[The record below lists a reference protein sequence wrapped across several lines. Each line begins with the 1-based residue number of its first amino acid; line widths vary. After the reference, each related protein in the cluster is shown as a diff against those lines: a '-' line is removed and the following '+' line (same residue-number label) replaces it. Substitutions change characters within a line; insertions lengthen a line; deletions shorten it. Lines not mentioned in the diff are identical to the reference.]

1 MCYRIQIMLS
11 LKGRHY
17 CQVSVEVE
25 EACTSEHGLAVSFN
39 VNRDD
44 IDYADKPPRCQAYA

>member
-1 MCYRIQIMLS
+1 MRYRIQIMLS